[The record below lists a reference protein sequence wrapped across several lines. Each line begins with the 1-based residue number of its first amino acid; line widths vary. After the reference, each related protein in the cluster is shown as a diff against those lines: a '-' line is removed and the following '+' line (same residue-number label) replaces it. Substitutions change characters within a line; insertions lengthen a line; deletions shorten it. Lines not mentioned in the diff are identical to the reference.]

1 MDREFKDPTLGCYGP
16 CFCNSKDVLLRTCQ
30 EILLFICVWKT
41 ILVSFNLLTILKIG
55 EYPVT
60 EIV

>member
-1 MDREFKDPTLGCYGP
+1 MDREFKDPKLGRYGP
-16 CFCNSKDVLLRTCQ
+16 WFCNSKDVLLRTCQ